1 MELKEDVSYVFYF
14 NGEKYSLF
22 DYLMKNVVITDWRG
36 PNVIWFVPF
45 PSYCAFRARYDF
57 GQIMKK
63 GVLKLRG
70 FVSR

>member
-1 MELKEDVSYVFYF
+1 MYF
-14 NGEKYSLF
+14 THGEKYSLF

-36 PNVIWFVPF
+36 PNVIQFVPF

-63 GVLKLRG
+63 V
-70 FVSR
+70 F